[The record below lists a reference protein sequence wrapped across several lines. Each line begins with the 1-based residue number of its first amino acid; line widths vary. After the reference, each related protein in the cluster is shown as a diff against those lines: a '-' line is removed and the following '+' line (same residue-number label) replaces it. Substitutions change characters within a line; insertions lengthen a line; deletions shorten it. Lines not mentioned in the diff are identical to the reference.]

1 MALTPINTNTPLAAL
16 RAEGIDAD
24 FSRARLRVFP
34 RHKVTNE
41 KLAYIRTNLEAI
53 VDELNLEAHYSKN
66 PDPLGYESNMI
77 RDSKLGTGCFLF
89 GLDTPTRTALGAQ
102 PVDFRDDIP
111 DAINGN
117 QDH

>member
-16 RAEGIDAD
+16 RADGIDAD

-41 KLAYIRTNLEAI
+41 KLAYIRTNIEAI
-53 VDELNLEAHYSKN
+53 VDELNLEAHSSKKT
-66 PDPLGYESNMI
+66 DPLGYEANTI
-77 RDSKLGTGCFLF
+77 RDSKLGSGCFLF
-89 GLDTPTRTALGAQ
+89 ELGTTTRYALGAQ
-102 PVDFRDDIP
+102 PVDFRDDIT

-117 QDH
+117 LDH

>member
-1 MALTPINTNTPLAAL
+1 MALTTINKNTPLAAL

-41 KLAYIRTNLEAI
+41 KLAYIRANLEAI
-53 VDELNLEAHYSKN
+53 VNEVNLEAYYSKN
-66 PDPLGYESNMI
+66 PDPLGYEANTN
-77 RDSKLGTGCFLF
+77 RDIKLGSGCFLF

-102 PVDFRDDIP
+102 PIDFRDNFS

-117 QDH
+117 LDH